1 MQNEPARSP
10 WWSLLPLCAAVALYK
25 LDSTIVNVALPT
37 IQKDLNTT
45 PATLLWTVDSYL
57 LALAAAIPLAG
68 VLGDRLGRRRV
79 FMIGIAVFTLASAA
93 CALAPSDEVL
103 IACRTVQGLAAGVL
117 VPLSMGIIGATF
129 RDEHLPT
136 AYGYWSGFSSIGIVI
151 GPIAGGVLVQHFGWS
166 SIFWVNVPLGLLLLP
181 LVHVLVPETRD
192 TSPRR
197 LDVGGAILSTLG
209 ILLISWGLIGST
221 TGISAT
227 ECVIT
232 ALGVISLG
240 GFVLWERRTPEPMLP
255 LSFFREPGFTLGAV
269 IGMIVYAYPA
279 IMVFLTLYLQG
290 ILGKPPQTAGLLFIP
305 LAATLTVVAV
315 FAGPITKRF
324 GALPSMATG
333 MVLMSLGAVVFAALP
348 VGGSLTRLIAG
359 EVILAAGIMLAIP
372 AAGAVMMASVPRE
385 RAGVGAAAM
394 QAFRQ
399 IGAVFGVAMFGAI
412 AAAQTKATY
421 SAPSSAADTPQ
432 VIQDVVGGEIS
443 HIADTA
449 GAQAA
454 DLGAAAWLDG
464 MHLAMLVVAA
474 FALLGAALC
483 LVALRRRQRADDTHP
498 AVHH

>member
-1 MQNEPARSP
+1 M
-10 WWSLLPLCAAVALYK
+10 
-25 LDSTIVNVALPT
+25 
-37 IQKDLNTT
+37 
-45 PATLLWTVDSYL
+45 
-57 LALAAAIPLAG
+57 
-68 VLGDRLGRRRV
+68 
-79 FMIGIAVFTLASAA
+79 
-93 CALAPSDEVL
+93 
-103 IACRTVQGLAAGVL
+103 
-117 VPLSMGIIGATF
+117 
-129 RDEHLPT
+129 
-136 AYGYWSGFSSIGIVI
+136 
-151 GPIAGGVLVQHFGWS
+151 
-166 SIFWVNVPLGLLLLP
+166 
-181 LVHVLVPETRD
+181 LVPETRD

-359 EVILAAGIMLAIP
+359 EMILAAGIMLAIP

-483 LVALRRRQRADDTHP
+483 LVALRRRQRADHTHP